1 MDIYEGDFIFSKIFQ
16 VTNLRAGT
24 NFPTD
29 DGGEMYCRL
38 TLTEID
44 NNTLN
49 FWQNVLL
56 IMGIHGPQ

>member
-1 MDIYEGDFIFSKIFQ
+1 MDIYEGDFISSKIFQ

-24 NFPTD
+24 NFRTD

-49 FWQNVLL
+49 FW
-56 IMGIHGPQ
+56 